1 MVDRPSQDLKI
12 KAAEAQQLRDNP
24 AFQRSVLNA
33 RQRLLASLAVID
45 PLETQSIIQIQ
56 AQIRAI
62 DLLAEML
69 ADEIIRGTEL
79 RQVAVA

>member
-1 MVDRPSQDLKI
+1 MGQPSQDQKI
-12 KAAEAQQLRDNP
+12 QSAEAQQLRDYP
-24 AFQRSVLNA
+24 AFQRAVLAA
-33 RQRLLASLAVID
+33 RRRLLEHLADVD
-45 PLETQSIIQIQ
+45 PLETENIRTTQ

-79 RQVAVA
+79 RQVGVA